1 MVDRLRRSARAV
13 RPATG
18 TPSSTSR
25 RPDNSSTKF
34 FAVWLFWLIT
44 ARLIIPG
51 FFDYRV
57 EDITEAIKNEATFN
71 TVTWLFFAVASAWM
85 VFTRWNIGV
94 GVLCSTNP
102 AFLALILY
110 ATCSIAW
117 SIDPGASLRRVFHLV
132 VLIFACLAIT
142 IFGWHERR
150 FQEVVRPV
158 ITYFLLG
165 SLIFGLVAPDL
176 AIEPPVFPHT
186 EYYWGGLTIGK
197 NALGAIA
204 STGAI
209 LWVHG
214 WASREV
220 KPLVAACGTALSFV
234 LIALARAATY
244 MLATSLVC
252 ALLILMLRSSRSG
265 RRYMPYVIG
274 ALVVVTIAYGLAV
287 LNVVPGLDVIL
298 TPLTALSG
306 RDRSFTNR
314 ALIWQITREH
324 ISLSP
329 IIGSGYGGFWA
340 NVQPGTPAYDYFV
353 PRMFFNPGECHDGY
367 LEITNDLG
375 LLGLFLL
382 FGYLGTYL
390 MSALRLLKT
399 NYTQASLYLG
409 VLFQQILSGLSESN
423 WLWLDAEMLIFTLAT
438 MCLARHQFDLRG
450 RRSSPAS
457 ISTELQRRPNTRAIG
472 PHRGPPPI
480 GH

>member
-1 MVDRLRRSARAV
+1 MVGRLTRSARAT
-13 RPATG
+13 RPVTG

-25 RPDNSSTKF
+25 RPDNSSVKF
-34 FAVWLFWLIT
+34 FAVWLFWLVT

-51 FFDYRV
+51 FFDYHV
-57 EDITEAIKNEATFN
+57 DITEAVKNEAAFN
-71 TVTWLFFAVASAWM
+71 TVTWLFFAGASAWM
-85 VFTRWNIGV
+85 AFTRSNIAT
-94 GVLCSTNP
+94 GVLRLTNP
-102 AFLALILY
+102 SFLALILY

-117 SIDPGASLRRVFHLV
+117 SIDPGASLRRVFHLAV
-132 VLIFACLAIT
+132 VIFTCLAVT

-158 ITYFLLG
+158 ITCFLLG

-176 AIEPPVFPHT
+176 AIEAPVFPHT

-220 KPLVAACGTALSFV
+220 KPVVAACGTALSV
-234 LIALARAATY
+234 ALIMLARAATY

-265 RRYMPYVIG
+265 RRYMPYVVG

-287 LNVVPGLDVIL
+287 LNVVPGLDAIL

-306 RDRSFTNR
+306 RDRTFTNR

-375 LLGLFLL
+375 YLGLFLL

-390 MSALRLLKT
+390 QSALRLLRT
-399 NYTQASLYLG
+399 NYTQATLYLG

-438 MCLARHQFDLRG
+438 MCLARHKWDQRLRRASTASVSTDMRRHPSG
-450 RRSSPAS
+450 RQVR
-457 ISTELQRRPNTRAIG
+457 Q
-472 PHRGPPPI
+472 
-480 GH
+480 